1 MPGVVNATN
10 MTRYENLTNTDIET
24 LLQDGPLA
32 VAVFANAGFMS
43 YTSGVYTG
51 CPDSAT
57 SISSINHAVI
67 VVGMDANKNY
77 IIKNSWG
84 TGWGESGFA
93 TISAANDCGI
103 NRWIYQYTWGYQIMG
118 TVLLSLI
125 AIIFVMFWSLFGILF
140 LLVIFLLFWN
150 YGK

>member
-77 IIKNSWG
+77 IIKNSWEQV
-84 TGWGESGFA
+84 GENQDLQQLAQQMTVVLTDGF
-93 TISAANDCGI
+93 I
-103 NRWIYQYTWGYQIMG
+103 NTHGVTKLWE
-118 TVLLSLI
+118 
-125 AIIFVMFWSLFGILF
+125 LFYYL
-140 LLVIFLLFWN
+140 
-150 YGK
+150 